1 MQLPVFN
8 FKNIIV
14 ETDTNIAIVSL
25 NRPDKRNAL
34 NAETIEELIS
44 FFSAIPTLGLKAV
57 VLRAEGEH
65 FSAGLDLIEHQK
77 QQRSASEFMQICLR
91 WHEAF
96 NKI

>member
-44 FFSAIPTLGLKAV
+44 FFSWLCVT
-57 VLRAEGEH
+57 
-65 FSAGLDLIEHQK
+65 
-77 QQRSASEFMQICLR
+77 M
-91 WHEAF
+91 
-96 NKI
+96 